1 MTSIAKRFAVG
12 FTSAALVAAF
22 LNLLPYLRTRGAI
35 HGDGFEV
42 IGFPFIFR
50 SEGGFVW
57 TYEFSYL
64 ALLADITL
72 ALVVAL
78 GVGYACSRV
87 RRSDSA

>member
-1 MTSIAKRFAVG
+1 MTSIAKRFTVG
-12 FTSAALVAAF
+12 FATAVLVAVV

-50 SEGGFVW
+50 SEGGFAW

-87 RRSDSA
+87 RRRDSA